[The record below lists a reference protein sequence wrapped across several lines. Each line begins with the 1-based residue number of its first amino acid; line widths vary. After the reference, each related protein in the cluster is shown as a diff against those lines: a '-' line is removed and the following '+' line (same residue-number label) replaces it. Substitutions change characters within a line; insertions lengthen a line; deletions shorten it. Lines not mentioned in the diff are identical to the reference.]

1 MWSVSANSCINNVS
15 FRLQCFIY
23 VHRHSVNVAS
33 FVLVYIAFCCCVFFI
48 FVVVK
53 MVTLRIT
60 VQTYHTSLSEHGI
73 NVLPLQLECGN
84 LVKKNF

>member
-23 VHRHSVNVAS
+23 VYRHSVNVAS
-33 FVLVYIAFCCCVFFI
+33 FVLVYIAFCCVFFI
-48 FVVVK
+48 FVVK
-53 MVTLRIT
+53 MVTRRIT

-73 NVLPLQLECGN
+73 SVLPLQLECGN
-84 LVKKNF
+84 FVKKIF